1 MAHYPNT
8 HAENAETRCQGS
20 ADDAWLTSK
29 ALMRPTPASVIASL
43 ACVIGGVSPSRRN
56 PRTRRAPP
64 LPISIERVRDA
75 LGRKPLVTIEEILA
89 SPTFRVLIEEQP
101 FRWEP
106 LFTPADVSVGVLPPG
121 PAHHYEFLRMFSPE
135 LTRPYTAFN
144 QNELLLMTIETL
156 ATTLAVRAGSKGI
169 RSAWKG
175 VENRR
180 LEQLRREI
188 AADIAAIEARRQ
200 QSER

>member
-1 MAHYPNT
+1 
-8 HAENAETRCQGS
+8 
-20 ADDAWLTSK
+20 
-29 ALMRPTPASVIASL
+29 MRPAPILVIALSVCL
-43 ACVIGGVSPSRRN
+43 TGGVSSAQS
-56 PRTRRAPP
+56 TDETSASS

-75 LGRKPLVTIEEILA
+75 LGRKPVITVEEILA
-89 SPTFRVLIEEQP
+89 APTFRVLIEEQP

-135 LTRPYTAFN
+135 LTRPYAAFN
-144 QNELLLMTIETL
+144 QQELLLVTIETL
-156 ATTLAVRAGSKGI
+156 ATTLAVRAGTAGV

-175 VENRR
+175 VEKRR

-188 AADIAAIEARRQ
+188 AADVAAIEAQRQ
-200 QSER
+200 QPQR